1 MKSSAGVT
9 GGCRRVLLAQGV
21 LGLAAAPG
29 PPAEA
34 PQAGHGALSAYRA
47 QGVRCPSGL
56 CREPSKQCSR
66 ASKSGPEHSCNA
78 EHLNWDSIMI
88 WRMQNHDCIPRIADC
103 AQIVSSA
110 LLIDAVAYSQR
121 ISLIALETHVYLS
134 DDSPCAFQLNSRM
147 NELMRATW
155 HGGLQFLT

>member
-56 CREPSKQCSR
+56 CRDCFR

-78 EHLNWDSIMI
+78 GHLNWDSIMI
-88 WRMQNHDCIPRIADC
+88 WRMQNHDCIPRIADS

-134 DDSPCAFQLNSRM
+134 DDSACAFQLNSRM

-155 HGGLQFLT
+155 DGGLQFLT

>member
-1 MKSSAGVT
+1 
-9 GGCRRVLLAQGV
+9 
-21 LGLAAAPG
+21 
-29 PPAEA
+29 
-34 PQAGHGALSAYRA
+34 
-47 QGVRCPSGL
+47 
-56 CREPSKQCSR
+56 
-66 ASKSGPEHSCNA
+66 
-78 EHLNWDSIMI
+78 MI

-134 DDSPCAFQLNSRM
+134 DDSACAFQLNSRM

-155 HGGLQFLT
+155 DGGLQFLT